1 MKIAAPLSKETLFPL
16 GLTAAE
22 AAAAAE
28 NTEI

>member
-22 AAAAAE
+22 AAAAENAE
-28 NTEI
+28 I